1 MWRDSRSYGDP
12 RIGSGRAP
20 DPSPPRQGAELR
32 LAQGLCT
39 TSRTEGQ
46 ASEES
51 ETLRGGGG
59 GGGLISVV
67 ATIYVVRC

>member
-1 MWRDSRSYGDP
+1 M
-12 RIGSGRAP
+12 AP
-20 DPSPPRQGAELR
+20 DPSTPRQGAELR

-51 ETLRGGGG
+51 ETLRGEGGGGEG

-67 ATIYVVRC
+67 VTIYVVRR